1 MFSYYRR
8 RRTYT
13 RNPFSCS
20 ITSCITAII
29 GLVGGII
36 FLLYSTGALT
46 AEQMIQFVIIV
57 AVVGVIIIV
66 LYLVLRYYKP
76 KKSTSSSSKSSSSSR
91 TRSTSSSRSRTSSRA
106 RNEEEDESDDRRYA
120 KAPARAET
128 ASSKFTPREDVTE
141 DAPKKTTTTKKKK
154 ASFFDNVDSS
164 SGETSASTD
173 EATVPAATKTC
184 AKCGKQ
190 SPVEAKFCIDC
201 GTSF

>member
-36 FLLYSTGALT
+36 FLLYSTGAIT
-46 AEQMIQFVIIV
+46 PEQLINIVIII
-57 AVVGVIIIV
+57 AVVGVIIVV

-76 KKSTSSSSKSSSSSR
+76 KKATTKSTSSTR
-91 TRSTSSSRSRTSSRA
+91 TRKTSSAARSRSASRA
-106 RNEEEDESDDRRYA
+106 RDDDEEEDESESRRYS

-128 ASSKFTPREDVTE
+128 TSKFTPREDVLE
-141 DAPKKTTTTKKKK
+141 DAPKKTTSTRKKK
-154 ASFFDNVDSS
+154 ASFFDNVDSG
-164 SGETSASTD
+164 SGEETTSTS
-173 EATVPAATKTC
+173 ELPAAETKTC
-184 AKCGKQ
+184 AKCSKE
-190 SPVEAKFCIDC
+190 SPVDAKFCIDC
-201 GTSF
+201 GNPF